1 MTEITN
7 VTEDSFVPISETLPG
22 YTSVSEASTLTEFRR
37 KPLLRTFF
45 RVYKSVQMVEITDI
59 SILQKEAAS
68 SKPPFRHH
76 APRTVYRKHGSL
88 LHHLSGADS
97 GDT

>member
-1 MTEITN
+1 
-7 VTEDSFVPISETLPG
+7 
-22 YTSVSEASTLTEFRR
+22 
-37 KPLLRTFF
+37 
-45 RVYKSVQMVEITDI
+45 MVEITDI

-97 GDT
+97 GDTWQSLKDIHDSKEGRRKIMLPPLLLMTAA